1 MNNKIFKHSSRIAF
15 ILLLCFCACK
25 KKNTEEE
32 PSNSIYDPAEEYPG
46 GTGTVFDFSTNAFGH
61 AMPILDNTGE
71 DKFVLGNSFF
81 RNNWVIAPSSTTA
94 RDGLGPFFNAKSCSG
109 CHAEDG
115 RGRPQVFKNE
125 ISGLLMRLSIPG
137 ADIHNAP
144 IDDPQYGGQL
154 SDHAI
159 NGVDPEGS
167 IEITYT
173 SIEGMYSDGVIYNL
187 QNPSYQ
193 LTDLNYGSLSTSV
206 LFSPRVAQQMPG
218 LGLLE
223 AIDESTLLS
232 FADEYDANGD
242 GISGRPNYVWDVE
255 SQTKRIGRFGWKANQ
270 PSLKQQTAGAFLG
283 DVGITSSL
291 FPNENLT
298 SDQTTLY
305 GSLANGGTPELSDDI
320 LDNVTYYSS
329 TLAVPG
335 RRNAQD
341 ATVLQGKQLFLALTC
356 SSCHIP
362 SMTTGTHP
370 SIPELSNQKI
380 FPYTDLLLHDMGE
393 ALADHRPDFEASGS
407 EWRTPPLWGIGL
419 IQTVNK
425 HTNLLHDGRARNV
438 EEAIL
443 WHGGEAEKSKDA
455 FKKLNASER
464 EALITFINSL

>member
-1 MNNKIFKHSSRIAF
+1 MCKVK
-15 ILLLCFCACK
+15 LLATSTMLFMVLVVVYACK
-25 KKNTEEE
+25 NKSTEEAT
-32 PSNSIYDPAEEYPG
+32 SSLYDPAEEYPG

-61 AMPILDNTGE
+61 AVPILDNEGE
-71 DKFVLGNSFF
+71 DKFVVGNSFF

-94 RDGLGPFFNAKSCSG
+94 RDGLGPFLNAKSCSG

-115 RGRPQVFKNE
+115 RGRPQVTLNE
-125 ISGLLMRLSIPG
+125 VSGLLMRLSIPG
-137 ADIHNAP
+137 ADIHNEPLA
-144 IDDPQYGGQL
+144 DANYGGQL

-159 NGVDPEGS
+159 SGVDAEGS
-167 IEITYT
+167 IQITYT
-173 SIEGMYSDGVIYNL
+173 NIDGMYSDGTVYSL
-187 QNPSYQ
+187 QDPTYQ
-193 LTDLNYGSLSTSV
+193 LINLKYGSLSASM

-232 FADEYDANGD
+232 FADINDANGD
-242 GISGRPNYVWDVE
+242 GISGKPNYVWDVE
-255 SQTKRIGRFGWKANQ
+255 SQTNRIGRFGWKANQ

-283 DVGITSSL
+283 DIGITSSL

-305 GSLANGGTPELSDDI
+305 GSLSNGGSPELTASVFE
-320 LDNVTYYSS
+320 NVTYYSS

-341 ATVLQGKQLFLALTC
+341 ATVLQGKQLFLTIKC
-356 SSCHIP
+356 NSCHVP
-362 SMTTGTHP
+362 SMKTGVHP
-370 SIPELSNQKI
+370 AIPELSNQKI
-380 FPYTDLLLHDMGE
+380 FPYTDLLLHDMGV
-393 ALADHRPDFEASGS
+393 ALADNRQDFDATGL

-443 WHGGEAEKSKDA
+443 WHGGEAENSKLK
-455 FKKLNASER
+455 FKKLTKSQRN
-464 EALITFINSL
+464 ALIKFVNSL